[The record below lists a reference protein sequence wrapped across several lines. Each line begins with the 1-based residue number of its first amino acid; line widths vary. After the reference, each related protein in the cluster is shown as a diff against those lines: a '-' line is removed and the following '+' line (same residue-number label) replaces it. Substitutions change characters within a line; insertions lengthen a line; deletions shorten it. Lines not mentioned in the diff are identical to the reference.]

1 MKKLNVI
8 IFSLLSSL
16 SASGNLENIKKDYA
30 SDGELYGQFLDL
42 GNSVCLDNV
51 LYSQGF
57 YKKNNHYFFKKHSQ
71 TLNGLNS
78 KFDYYY

>member
-57 YKKNNHYFFKKHSQ
+57 YKKITITFLKNILKH
-71 TLNGLNS
+71 
-78 KFDYYY
+78 